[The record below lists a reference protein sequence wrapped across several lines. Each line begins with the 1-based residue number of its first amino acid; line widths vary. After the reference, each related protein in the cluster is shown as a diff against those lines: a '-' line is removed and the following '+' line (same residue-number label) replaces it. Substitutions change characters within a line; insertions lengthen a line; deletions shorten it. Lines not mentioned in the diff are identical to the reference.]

1 MGRRTPDITTAMIE
15 KYTACLKENERSAAT
30 VARYAHALRAL
41 YAFAADVPLT
51 KAAPVAWKEQL
62 AGLYAPATV
71 NTMLAASGFVRFMGW
86 PALTVRPLRIQRAL
100 FLDERRELTRAE
112 YERLV
117 RAARQRQNERLAL
130 VIQTICATGIR
141 VSELRLITAEAVY
154 SGRTEICNKGKRRL
168 VFLPQK
174 LRVLLKRY
182 LRRQKKTAGA
192 VLTTRTGTAAGGH
205 FGREDFSWENM
216 AIIQNMMK
224 RLIWLKL

>member
-1 MGRRTPDITTAMIE
+1 MGRRTPGIPTAMIE
-15 KYTACLKENERSAAT
+15 KYTAYLKENERSAAT

-51 KAAPVAWKEQL
+51 KAALVAWKEQL

-71 NTMLAASGFVRFMGW
+71 NTMLAAANGFVRFMGW
-86 PALTVRPLRIQRAL
+86 PALTVRLLRIQRAL

-117 RAARQRQNERLAL
+117 RAAQQRQNERLAL

-141 VSELRLITAEAVY
+141 VSELRFITAEAVY
-154 SGRTEICNKGKRRL
+154 SGRAEICNKGKHRL

-182 LRRQKKTAGA
+182 LRRQKRPPGQ
-192 VLTTRTGTAAGGH
+192 
-205 FGREDFSWENM
+205 FSPPGRASSSS
-216 AIIQNMMK
+216 
-224 RLIWLKL
+224 